1 MFDRFLQ
8 RTGAG
13 YLLALVSIAMV
24 TAALA
29 PFHDHINS
37 TTVALALLLA
47 VLFIAAGWGSKP
59 ALVASVLGIFSF
71 NFFFLPPVWTLTI
84 SDPQNWIALGAFLV
98 TAVTAGQLSS
108 RAKRRAVEAEVG
120 RKEIER
126 LYDELR
132 NAFERASHAEAMRQ
146 SEQLKSALLDS
157 VTHDLRTPLTSIKAS
172 VTMLLREIRS
182 KEQAVLDKEGR
193 SELLEVIDEETDRLD
208 RLVEGLV
215 ELARLEAGEMRLRR
229 KWVVVDEIIA
239 SALEQAEALTQHHQI
254 QVSIEKDLPVIWIDA
269 RAIAEVIYSLIDN
282 ATKYA
287 PVGTTV
293 TVTANRGKNE
303 TIRISISDRGPGI
316 PVNLREAVFGKFY
329 RATDRS
335 PRTSSRPV
343 GIGLGLAIARGII
356 DAHGGKIWIESG
368 PDNFGADFIFTLP
381 IGDEDSPVETNSE
394 DNALSEQTL
403 SDNQ

>member
-1 MFDRFLQ
+1 MTGRFLQ
-8 RTGAG
+8 RKGID
-13 YLLALVSIAMV
+13 YLLAVASVATV
-24 TAALA
+24 TATLA
-29 PFHDHINS
+29 PFHKHINS
-37 TTVALALLLA
+37 TTVALALLLV
-47 VLFIAAGWGSKP
+47 VLFIATGLGSKP
-59 ALVASVLGIFSF
+59 ALLASVLGIFSF

-84 SDPQNWIALGAFLV
+84 ADPQNWIALAAFLV
-98 TAVTAGQLSS
+98 TAITAGQLSS
-108 RAKRRAVEAEVG
+108 SAKKRAIEAEAG
-120 RKEIER
+120 HHEIER
-126 LYDELR
+126 LYNELR

-146 SEQLKSALLDS
+146 GEQLKSALLDS

-172 VTMLLREIRS
+172 VTMLLREIKS
-182 KEQAVLDKEGR
+182 TDQAELDKEGR

-229 KWVVVDEIIA
+229 KWVVVDEIIS
-239 SALEQAEALTQHHQI
+239 SALEQAEALTQHHKI
-254 QVSIEKDLPVIWIDA
+254 DVEIEKDLPIIWIDA

-293 TVTANRGKNE
+293 AVTANRDKDE
-303 TIRISISDRGPGI
+303 TIRISICDQGPGI
-316 PVNLREAVFGKFY
+316 SANLREAVFGKFY
-329 RATDRS
+329 RATDKVHKIS
-335 PRTSSRPV
+335 GRPV

-368 PDNFGADFIFTLP
+368 PNNIGAQFIFTLP
-381 IGDEDSPVETNSE
+381 VGDEDSPVETDS
-394 DNALSEQTL
+394 DDRALSELSL